1 MKLSKTS
8 STCQINPKKYYLM
21 CLSINQSHNWIEKET
36 VLRERGKNTRDDD
49 FV

>member
-8 STCQINPKKYYLM
+8 LTCQINPKKYYLM
-21 CLSINQSHNWIEKET
+21 FLSINQSHIEKET